1 MAKTSTELPPN
12 IKEFSQI
19 AAVIFSELY
28 KSFPVGQNVDL
39 VEVAKVLGVS
49 DINST
54 LPSGRSFNL
63 VFINTLA
70 LLIREAF
77 VHSEGPLPRDRC
89 VLTSK
94 AMTVMGVVPP
104 QLKQPFA
111 SELSQAIKDDDEG
124 RLATLIG
131 DFFGSFAGSFWKSM
145 AMGG

>member
-1 MAKTSTELPPN
+1 MS
-12 IKEFSQI
+12 
-19 AAVIFSELY
+19 
-28 KSFPVGQNVDL
+28 GW
-39 VEVAKVLGVS
+39 GH
-49 DINST
+49 
-54 LPSGRSFNL
+54 SGRKHAHGARAPPSVRL
-63 VFINTLA
+63 NTLA

-145 AMGG
+145 AMGASRRPQGFGATLVLYVDRSRHGMSGELSGWGR